1 MKAWNFQV
9 KSSPKEIG
17 EKLESSLGSAGK
29 FVFDINDD
37 KINSVRFKLRKR
49 MLLGFELNSQNHL
62 TVNGK
67 ILKAGTGNKADVN
80 IHFTP
85 HILSKLVIFANI
97 ILGLCFL
104 AAVILEVN
112 SHSYMFIIGA
122 IFLVTGI
129 LIALHLQRKFKEHVQ
144 EYKTLLSDVLKF

>member
-1 MKAWNFQV
+1 MEFQV

-17 EKLESSLGSAGK
+17 KKLESSLGSAGK
-29 FVFDINDD
+29 FVFNISDD

-62 TVNGK
+62 IVNGK
-67 ILKAGTGNKADVN
+67 ILKAGNGDKADVK
-80 IHFTP
+80 IYFTP

-97 ILGLCFL
+97 ILGLGFL
-104 AAVILEVN
+104 AAVVLEVN
-112 SHSYMFIIGA
+112 SHSYMYIIGA

-129 LIALHLQRKFKEHVQ
+129 LLALHLQRTFKEHVQ
-144 EYKTLLSDVLKF
+144 EYKTLLSDVLKS